1 MALFAVHNP
10 ALVVLSIVISILG
23 AYAARALAER
33 LRHSSGRIWLAW
45 FAGAAV
51 VDGIGTWSM
60 HYTGMLALILPVEL
74 RFDALFVVLSL
85 LSSVFGSAVG
95 LLVLFFVRNQL
106 LGITA
111 AGICTGGGISALHFI
126 GMSAMRL
133 PGLHHHY
140 YSQSRMALS
149 IVTAIVIS
157 AAAVAIQLLAAQSG
171 GFRRLRRHTAAVLRG
186 MANPIMHYTA
196 MAAVVFIPGVTAPF
210 VRIVSAKELGI
221 LGISIVPL
229 ILLVVSLLTST
240 VERLHAE
247 RALFNRLF
255 EETPQPVAMTT
266 ADGRVVR
273 TNQEFTRMFGYSPP
287 EAVGRLLVDLIVPPE
302 ARDDSRLGDD
312 LIAEGQRVDG
322 ESTRRTK
329 DGVPLQVAITRLPVA
344 MPRGP
349 VEIYEM
355 FRDITERVK
364 ADEAMR
370 GYPRRLLEE
379 LGAER
384 RRIARELHDEIGQ
397 LLTTLRL
404 TLRLNGEA
412 GSDLARA
419 QAILDEL
426 IERVRNLALDL
437 GPALLDDFGLP
448 TALASLFER
457 YKGMDIEFEQWGL
470 NDRRFAS
477 EVETAA
483 YRIVQE
489 AVTNVA
495 RHAGVNR
502 ANVRIWATKDRL
514 EIEVEDRG
522 KGFDLSRTD
531 SARSAFGLA
540 GMRERAH
547 ILGGSLTIESMPGDG
562 TRVTA
567 ELPI

>member
-1 MALFAVHNP
+1 
-10 ALVVLSIVISILG
+10 
-23 AYAARALAER
+23 
-33 LRHSSGRIWLAW
+33 
-45 FAGAAV
+45 
-51 VDGIGTWSM
+51 
-60 HYTGMLALILPVEL
+60 
-74 RFDALFVVLSL
+74 
-85 LSSVFGSAVG
+85 
-95 LLVLFFVRNQL
+95 
-106 LGITA
+106 
-111 AGICTGGGISALHFI
+111 
-126 GMSAMRL
+126 
-133 PGLHHHY
+133 
-140 YSQSRMALS
+140 
-149 IVTAIVIS
+149 
-157 AAAVAIQLLAAQSG
+157 
-171 GFRRLRRHTAAVLRG
+171 
-186 MANPIMHYTA
+186 
-196 MAAVVFIPGVTAPF
+196 
-210 VRIVSAKELGI
+210 
-221 LGISIVPL
+221 
-229 ILLVVSLLTST
+229 
-240 VERLHAE
+240 
-247 RALFNRLF
+247 
-255 EETPQPVAMTT
+255 
-266 ADGRVVR
+266 
-273 TNQEFTRMFGYSPP
+273 
-287 EAVGRLLVDLIVPPE
+287 
-302 ARDDSRLGDD
+302 
-312 LIAEGQRVDG
+312 
-322 ESTRRTK
+322 
-329 DGVPLQVAITRLPVA
+329 
-344 MPRGP
+344 
-349 VEIYEM
+349 
-355 FRDITERVK
+355 VK